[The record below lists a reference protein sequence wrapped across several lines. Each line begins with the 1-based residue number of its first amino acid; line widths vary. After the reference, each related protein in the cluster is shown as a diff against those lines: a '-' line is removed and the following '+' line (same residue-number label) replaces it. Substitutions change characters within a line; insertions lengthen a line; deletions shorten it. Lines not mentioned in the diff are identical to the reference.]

1 MASAQTTKEALIE
14 RLRAYF
20 DETSRKN
27 MLERRKDE
35 AEFSQNE
42 LNRTPMTIYIG

>member
-1 MASAQTTKEALIE
+1 
-14 RLRAYF
+14 
-20 DETSRKN
+20 

-42 LNRTPMTIYIG
+42 LNKTPMTIYIG